1 MPTKKQKIT
10 LGSLAAIFLTAA
22 AVISSGSDIADKVD
36 PYIVTEAEAEE
47 VHAVMMAEGGDA
59 KQTQA
64 GFNAYTLSQLLEQ
77 EIAILKLQ
85 IEIESDE
92 DELAL
97 LKAELRSKQQFIRKL
112 QEEERRQLLEGAG

>member
-36 PYIVTEAEAEE
+36 PYIVTEAEE